1 MDQQLYSFEEKVKT
15 LNDQNLVE
23 QVRQLFHREKR
34 LGDAILLGLKE
45 IKERRIYAA
54 MGFSN
59 LFEMLVKYYH
69 LSETASYQRVNAL
82 KLIESVPEAQD
93 ALFNGEVSLSNA
105 AMVQSFIQRS
115 EKDFQTAL
123 SSKEKLELIESIK
136 GKTHKEAQVALA
148 ELNPIAVLPSNKE
161 KPLSKSHSQLQIV
174 VDQETMALLKQVQ
187 ELLSHAIP
195 DGDYNSILKY
205 MGKHMT
211 EILLK
216 KKGFNP
222 KESKKNWNETIKK
235 CDIRNTCTNT
245 GSSTSAITCTSA
257 GTSTNKSTTG
267 NVNTNACK
275 SISESEFATAVNPT
289 STNVLTSTS
298 ANPKVENNNFPKS
311 SQYDSELSISTIS
324 VVAPISEY
332 VTDDKRNKSGNHKTK
347 INKTTDA
354 SKHSV
359 QRSYISRNVK
369 RFVFERAGGQCEF
382 IGTDGHRCE
391 SHHQLEID
399 HVIPWSFGGRN
410 NETNCRLLC
419 RTHNNYR
426 TKETHGY
433 WYKAQGQ
440 DG

>member
-1 MDQQLYSFEEKVKT
+1 MDQQLSSFEEKVKT

-54 MGFSN
+54 MGYSN
-59 LFEMLVKYYH
+59 LFEMLVKFYH

-82 KLIESVPEAQD
+82 KLIESIPEAQD

-148 ELNPIAVLPSNKE
+148 KLNPIAVLPSNKE
-161 KPLSKSHSQLQIV
+161 KPLSKNHCQLQIV
-174 VDQETMALLKQVQ
+174 VDQETMTLLKEIQ

-205 MGKHMT
+205 MGTHMT
-211 EILLK
+211 EILRR
-216 KKGFNP
+216 KKGFSSRNP
-222 KESKKNWNETIKK
+222 KKNKCKTINK
-235 CDIRNTCTNT
+235 CDSTGPGVGEGAGVNTSTEI
-245 GSSTSAITCTSA
+245 GESVSTSSKVVFK
-257 GTSTNKSTTG
+257 NFEKSPQ
-267 NVNTNACK
+267 N
-275 SISESEFATAVNPT
+275 
-289 STNVLTSTS
+289 
-298 ANPKVENNNFPKS
+298 
-311 SQYDSELSISTIS
+311 DSELQIYTIS
-324 VVAPISEY
+324 DVAPTGEY
-332 VTDDKRNKSGNHKTK
+332 VTGNNQNNSGNNIK
-347 INKTTDA
+347 ISKTTDA

-359 QRSYISRNVK
+359 QSRYISRNVK
-369 RFVFERAGGQCEF
+369 RVIFERAGGQCEF

-399 HVIPWSFGGRN
+399 HVIPWSFGGGN
-410 NETNCRLLC
+410 NEANCRLLC

-433 WYKAQGQ
+433 WYKTHGQ

>member
-54 MGFSN
+54 MGYSN
-59 LFEMLVKYYH
+59 LFEMLIKFYH

-93 ALFNGEVSLSNA
+93 VLFNGEVSLSNA

-115 EKDFQTAL
+115 EKDFKTAL

-148 ELNPIAVLPSNKE
+148 EINPVAVLPSNKE
-161 KPLSKSHSQLQIV
+161 KPLSKSHTQLQIV
-174 VDQETMALLKQVQ
+174 ADQETMALLKQVQ
-187 ELLSHAIP
+187 ELLSHTIP
-195 DGDYNSILKY
+195 DGDYNEILKY

-211 EILLK
+211 EILRK
-216 KKGFNP
+216 KKGLNSNNP
-222 KESKKNWNETIKK
+222 KRIGTKPSRNAISEVQILDTTATACISVSKRE
-235 CDIRNTCTNT
+235 RA
-245 GSSTSAITCTSA
+245 SAVKQP
-257 GTSTNKSTTG
+257 STNI
-267 NVNTNACK
+267 V
-275 SISESEFATAVNPT
+275 ISS
-289 STNVLTSTS
+289 S
-298 ANPKVENNNFPKS
+298 ANAV
-311 SQYDSELSISTIS
+311 
-324 VVAPISEY
+324 
-332 VTDDKRNKSGNHKTK
+332 
-347 INKTTDA
+347 TDA
-354 SKHSV
+354 SKRSV
-359 QRSYISRNVK
+359 PSRYISRNVK
-369 RFVFERAGGQCEF
+369 RVIFERAGGQCEF

-399 HVIPWSFGGRN
+399 HVIPWSFGGGN
-410 NETNCRLLC
+410 NEGNCRLLC
-419 RTHNNYR
+419 KTHNNYR

-433 WYKAQGQ
+433 WFKYLGQ
-440 DG
+440 DGSKLAKGL